1 MFIAVVSKKC
11 NIVKH
16 FNTIL
21 YYKNCNNNFPINSI
35 IRKKKFMW

>member
-1 MFIAVVSKKC
+1 MFIVVVPKKC

-16 FNTIL
+16 FNTIH
-21 YYKNCNNNFPINSI
+21 KNYNKNFPINSI